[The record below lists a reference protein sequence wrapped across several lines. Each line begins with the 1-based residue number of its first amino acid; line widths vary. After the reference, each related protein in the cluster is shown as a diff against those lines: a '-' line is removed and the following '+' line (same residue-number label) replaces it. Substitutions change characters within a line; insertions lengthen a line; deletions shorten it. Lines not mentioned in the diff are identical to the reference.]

1 MTDEEILAGA
11 MEVFNRSMQ
20 TGIPDASSQGEQ
32 PGNASTDPADSGNE
46 GDYNQG
52 GSQAAGESGQM
63 PSENSTGTTPGSGQG
78 GIPQS
83 TSSGSSAPQGTTQ
96 SGSGAQSN
104 SGSSSGRI
112 PGTSGSGTGTGGAYG
127 SVPGTLS
134 GDSAA
139 GTGSSTGQRTGASS
153 AGVYVTGPADARQAG
168 NLPQGT
174 GQQGGINPD
183 PSGRTIVVIGSGSG
197 VLTEQER
204 VGNLDRELDEQLG
217 VFDGIILGRRQDVIA
232 KTNEQGAG
240 NIPVASGGAGTDAG
254 IGSAPL
260 LTASRDPNNMQTR
273 GQLPTGASGDN
284 RSGDYQNEPM
294 ANTNIPEDIS
304 DGTDDDIVARQL
316 REAAMQEQ
324 DPELRDKLWDEY
336 RKYKAGVQARR

>member
-1 MTDEEILAGA
+1 MTDDEILAGA

-20 TGIPDASSQGEQ
+20 TGMPDTSSQGQ
-32 PGNASTDPADSGNE
+32 QAGNASTNPAGE
-46 GDYNQG
+46 GSEGTANQD
-52 GSQAAGESGQM
+52 GSQAAEGSGQLS
-63 PSENSTGTTPGSGQG
+63 SENSTGTIPGTGQG
-78 GIPQS
+78 GISAS
-83 TSSGSSAPQGTTQ
+83 TTNGSSLPQGANQ
-96 SGSGAQSN
+96 SGSGAQAN
-104 SGSSSGRI
+104 TGTSSTQI
-112 PGTSGSGTGTGGAYG
+112 PGTSSGGTGTGGTYG
-127 SVPGTLS
+127 GVPGTLS
-134 GDSAA
+134 GGSAA
-139 GTGSSTGQRTGASS
+139 GTGASTGQQTGTSS
-153 AGVYVTGPADARQAG
+153 AGS
-168 NLPQGT
+168 LPQGT
-174 GQQGGINPD
+174 GQPGGINSG
-183 PSGRTIVVIGSGSG
+183 PSSRTVVIVGSGSG

-232 KTNEQGAG
+232 RTNEQGAG
-240 NIPVASGGAGTDAG
+240 NIPVASGGGGTDAG

-273 GQLPTGASGDN
+273 GQLPTGASSDN
-284 RSGDYQNEPM
+284 RTGDYQNEPP